1 MCKGQQYLRP
11 DAIMV
16 GRVFDLSDFKNNDI
30 RNLAIIAHVDH
41 GKTTL
46 VDALL
51 KQGQV
56 FRAHQQVGEL
66 IMDTNPLERERGIT
80 ILAKNASVSYDGV
93 RINIIDTPGHADFSG
108 EVERI
113 MNMADGCLLLVD
125 AVDGPMPQTTYVL
138 RQALQQNVTPM
149 VVINKMDR
157 PEARVAEVVEMV
169 QDLFLELATTAEQ
182 LEFPIIYASAK
193 AGYATIDPDS
203 PGTDMAPLFKAILES
218 VPAPTGDPEAPVQML
233 VAALDYDNYL
243 GQVALGRV
251 TRGTLK
257 LRDNVALLGRGDD
270 SSVHNLERI
279 FVFRGMER
287 VEVPEAKAGDI
298 VALTGPEG
306 VSIGDTIS
314 SIDHPE
320 ALPSI
325 DIEEPTVRM
334 TFGVSTSPFMG
345 KEGEHC
351 TSRNLRDRLFREL
364 RTNVSLQVEP
374 TASSDVFVVAGRGEL
389 HLSILVETMR
399 REQFEF
405 QVSRPEPV
413 TKVIDGKIHEPY
425 EILNISTNDEYVG
438 ALTEYLSGRLA
449 QLRDMRYDENGYVHM
464 EYMIPTR
471 GLIGFNSFFLRTC
484 RGDGLKS
491 SIFTSYE
498 PMEGEIKGQPG
509 GVLVASERGI
519 AVTYGLLNAQG
530 RGDTFIDPG
539 TDVYEGMIIGSHR
552 REGDIEINVCKEKKL
567 TNMRSSTAD
576 VAKRLNATVIMS
588 LEEALEFISD
598 DELVEVTP
606 QNFRLR
612 KMDLSALDRKRTR
625 RDGVRTRD

>member
-1 MCKGQQYLRP
+1 M
-11 DAIMV
+11 
-16 GRVFDLSDFKNNDI
+16 SNFKNNDI

-80 ILAKNASVSYDGV
+80 ILAKNASVAYKGV

-138 RQALQQNVTPM
+138 RQALRQNVIPM
-149 VVINKMDR
+149 VVINKIDR
-157 PEARVAEVVEMV
+157 PEARVAEVEEMV
-169 QDLFLELATTAEQ
+169 QDLFLELATNAEQ
-182 LEFPIIYASAK
+182 LEYPVIYTSAK
-193 AGYATIDPDS
+193 SGYATTDPAVE
-203 PGTDMAPLFKAILES
+203 GTDMSPLFDAILES
-218 VPAPTGDPEAPVQML
+218 VPAPTGDPGAPLQML

-257 LRDNVALLGRGDD
+257 LRDNVALLARDEQT
-270 SSVHNLERI
+270 SVHNLERI

-287 VEVPEAKAGDI
+287 VEVTEATAGDI
-298 VALTGPEG
+298 VGITGPEG
-306 VSIGDTIS
+306 VSIGDTIAS
-314 SIDHPE
+314 LENPE
-320 ALPSI
+320 AMPVI

-345 KEGEHC
+345 KEGDHC

-364 RTNVSLQVEP
+364 RTNVSLQVEQ
-374 TASSDVFVVAGRGEL
+374 TSSSDVFVVAGRGEL

-413 TKVIDGKIHEPY
+413 TKVIDGKIYEPY
-425 EILNISTNDEYVG
+425 EILNISTNEEYVG

-449 QLRDMRYDENGYVHM
+449 HLRDMRYDENGYVHM
-464 EYMIPTR
+464 EYKIPTR

-491 SIFTSYE
+491 SIFTAYE
-498 PMEGEIKGQPG
+498 PMEGEIKAQPG
-509 GVLVASERGI
+509 GVLVASERGV

-530 RGDTFIDPG
+530 RGETFVDPG
-539 TDVYEGMIIGSHR
+539 TQVYEGMIVGSHR

-598 DELVEVTP
+598 DELLEVTP
-606 QNFRLR
+606 KNYRLR

-625 RDGVRTRD
+625 RDGVRARD

>member
-1 MCKGQQYLRP
+1 MSNFQ
-11 DAIMV
+11 
-16 GRVFDLSDFKNNDI
+16 NNDI

-80 ILAKNASVSYDGV
+80 ILAKNASVTYKGV

-138 RQALQQNVTPM
+138 RQALRQSVIPM
-149 VVINKMDR
+149 VVINKIDR
-157 PEARVAEVVEMV
+157 PEARVAEVEEMV
-169 QDLFLELATTAEQ
+169 QDLFLELANNAEQ
-182 LEFPIIYASAK
+182 LEYPLIYTSAK
-193 AGYATIDPDS
+193 SGYATTDPAVE
-203 PGTDMAPLFKAILES
+203 GTDMSPLFDAILES
-218 VPAPTGDPEAPVQML
+218 VPAPTGDPGAPLQML

-257 LRDNVALLGRGDD
+257 LRDNVALLARDEQT
-270 SSVHNLERI
+270 SVHNLERI

-287 VEVPEAKAGDI
+287 VEVTEATAGDI
-298 VALTGPEG
+298 VGITGPEG
-306 VSIGDTIS
+306 VSIGDTIAS
-314 SIDHPE
+314 LENPE
-320 ALPSI
+320 AMPVI

-345 KEGEHC
+345 KEGDHC

-364 RTNVSLQVEP
+364 RTNVSLQVEQ
-374 TASSDVFVVAGRGEL
+374 TSSSDVFVVAGRGEL

-413 TKVIDGKIHEPY
+413 TKVIDGKIYEPY
-425 EILNISTNDEYVG
+425 EILNISTNEEYVG

-464 EYMIPTR
+464 EYKIPTR

-491 SIFTSYE
+491 SIFTAYE
-498 PMEGEIKGQPG
+498 PMEGEIKAQPG
-509 GVLVASERGI
+509 GVLVASERGV

-530 RGDTFIDPG
+530 RGETFVDPG
-539 TDVYEGMIIGSHR
+539 TQVYEGMIVGSHR

-598 DELVEVTP
+598 DELLEVTP
-606 QNFRLR
+606 KNYRLR

-625 RDGVRTRD
+625 RDGVRARD

>member
-1 MCKGQQYLRP
+1 M
-11 DAIMV
+11 
-16 GRVFDLSDFKNNDI
+16 SDFLNHDI

-80 ILAKNASVSYDGV
+80 ILAKNASVSYKGV

-108 EVERI
+108 EVERV

-149 VVINKMDR
+149 VVINKIDR
-157 PEARVAEVVEMV
+157 SEARVAEVVGMV
-169 QDLFLELATTAEQ
+169 QDLFLELATDAEQ
-182 LEFPIIYASAK
+182 LDFPVLYASARE
-193 AGYATIDPDS
+193 GYATNDPET
-203 PGTDMAPLFKAILES
+203 PGFDMQPLFDAVINS
-218 VPAPTGDPEAPVQML
+218 VPPPTGDPNAPLQML

-243 GQVALGRV
+243 GQVAIGRI
-251 TRGTLK
+251 TNGTLR
-257 LRDNVALLGRGDD
+257 LNDAVVLLDRDGEPTTH
-270 SSVHNLERI
+270 SLERI

-287 VEVPEAKAGDI
+287 VEVPEAYAGDI
-298 VALTGPEG
+298 VAVTGPEG
-306 VSIGDTIS
+306 VSIGNTIA
-314 SIDHPE
+314 DRENPR

-325 DIEEPTVRM
+325 DINEPTVRM

-345 KEGEHC
+345 REGLHC
-351 TSRNLRDRLFREL
+351 TSRNLYERLLREL
-364 RTNVSLQVEP
+364 RTNVSLRVEATP
-374 TASSDVFVVAGRGEL
+374 SPDLFVVAGRGEL

-399 REQFEF
+399 REQYEF
-405 QVSRPEPV
+405 QVSRPTPV
-413 TKVIDGKIHEPY
+413 TKDIDGRIYEPC
-425 EILNISTNDEYVG
+425 EILNISTREEYVG
-438 ALTEYLSGRLA
+438 VLTEYLAAHLA
-449 QLRDMRYDENGYVHM
+449 QLRDMRYGENGYVHM
-464 EYMIPTR
+464 EYKIPTR
-471 GLIGFNSFFLRTC
+471 GLIGFNAFFLRTT
-484 RGDGLKS
+484 RGDGVKS
-491 SIFTSYE
+491 SMFTSYE
-498 PMEGEIKGQPG
+498 LMQGEIKSQRSGA
-509 GVLVASERGI
+509 LVASEGGM

-539 TDVYEGMIIGSHR
+539 ARVYEGMVVGCHP

-576 VAKRLNATVIMS
+576 VAKRLNATVRMS
-588 LEEALEFISD
+588 LEESLEFISD

-606 QNFRLR
+606 LNLRLR
-612 KMDLSALDRKRTR
+612 KMDLSAHDRKRQR
-625 RDGVRTRD
+625 RDGARTRV

>member
-1 MCKGQQYLRP
+1 
-11 DAIMV
+11 
-16 GRVFDLSDFKNNDI
+16 LSTERNNNNDI

-80 ILAKNASVSYDGV
+80 ILAKNASVTYKGV

-138 RQALQQNVTPM
+138 RQALRQNVIPM
-149 VVINKMDR
+149 VVINKIDR
-157 PEARVAEVVEMV
+157 PEARVAEVEEMV
-169 QDLFLELATTAEQ
+169 QDLFLELATNAEQ
-182 LEFPIIYASAK
+182 LEYPVIYTSAK
-193 AGYATIDPDS
+193 SGYATTDPAVE
-203 PGTDMAPLFKAILES
+203 GTDMSPLFDAILES
-218 VPAPTGDPEAPVQML
+218 VPAPTGDPGAPLQML

-257 LRDNVALLGRGDD
+257 LRDNVALLARDEQT
-270 SSVHNLERI
+270 SAHNLERI

-287 VEVPEAKAGDI
+287 VEVPEATAGDI
-298 VALTGPEG
+298 VAITGPEG
-306 VSIGDTIS
+306 VSIGDTIAS
-314 SIDHPE
+314 LENPE
-320 ALPSI
+320 AMPVI

-345 KEGEHC
+345 KEGDHC

-364 RTNVSLQVEP
+364 RTNVSLQVEQ
-374 TASSDVFVVAGRGEL
+374 TSSSDVFVVAGRGEL

-413 TKVIDGKIHEPY
+413 TKVIDGKIYEPY
-425 EILNISTNDEYVG
+425 EILNISTNEEYVG

-449 QLRDMRYDENGYVHM
+449 HLRDMRYDENGYVHM
-464 EYMIPTR
+464 EYKIPTR
-471 GLIGFNSFFLRTC
+471 GLIGFNSFFLRIC

-491 SIFTSYE
+491 SAFTAYE
-498 PMEGEIKGQPG
+498 PMEGEIKAQPG
-509 GVLVASERGI
+509 GVLVASERGV

-530 RGDTFIDPG
+530 RGETFVDPG
-539 TDVYEGMIIGSHR
+539 TQVYEGMIVGSHR

-598 DELVEVTP
+598 DELLEVTP
-606 QNFRLR
+606 KNYRLR

-625 RDGVRTRD
+625 RDGVRARD

>member
-1 MCKGQQYLRP
+1 MSNFQ
-11 DAIMV
+11 
-16 GRVFDLSDFKNNDI
+16 NNDI

-80 ILAKNASVSYDGV
+80 ILAKNASVAYKGV

-138 RQALQQNVTPM
+138 RQALRQNVIPM
-149 VVINKMDR
+149 VVINKIDR
-157 PEARVAEVVEMV
+157 PETRVAEVEEMV
-169 QDLFLELATTAEQ
+169 QDLFLELATNAEQ
-182 LEFPIIYASAK
+182 LEYPVIYTSAK
-193 AGYATIDPDS
+193 SGYATTDLTVE
-203 PGTDMAPLFKAILES
+203 GTDMSPLFDAILES
-218 VPAPTGDPEAPVQML
+218 VPAPTGDPDAPLQML

-257 LRDNVALLGRGDD
+257 LRDNVALLARDEQT
-270 SSVHNLERI
+270 SAHNLERI

-287 VEVPEAKAGDI
+287 VEVPEATAGDI
-298 VALTGPEG
+298 VAIIGPEG
-306 VSIGDTIS
+306 VSIGDTIAS
-314 SIDHPE
+314 LENPE
-320 ALPSI
+320 AMPVI

-345 KEGEHC
+345 KEGDHC

-364 RTNVSLQVEP
+364 RTNVSLQVEQ
-374 TASSDVFVVAGRGEL
+374 TSSSDVFVVAGRGEL

-413 TKVIDGKIHEPY
+413 TKVIDGKIYEPY
-425 EILNISTNDEYVG
+425 EILNISTNEEYVG

-449 QLRDMRYDENGYVHM
+449 HLRDMRYDENGYVHM
-464 EYMIPTR
+464 EYKIPTR
-471 GLIGFNSFFLRTC
+471 GLIGFNSFFLRIC

-491 SIFTSYE
+491 SAFTAYE
-498 PMEGEIKGQPG
+498 PMEGEIKAQPG
-509 GVLVASERGI
+509 GVLVASERGV

-530 RGDTFIDPG
+530 RGETFVDPG
-539 TDVYEGMIIGSHR
+539 TQVYEGMIVGSHR

-567 TNMRSSTAD
+567 TNMRASTAD

-598 DELVEVTP
+598 DELLEVTP
-606 QNFRLR
+606 KNYRLR

-625 RDGVRTRD
+625 RDGVRARD

>member
-1 MCKGQQYLRP
+1 
-11 DAIMV
+11 MV
-16 GRVFDLSDFKNNDI
+16 CGVKTLSNFQHDNI

-56 FRAHQQVGEL
+56 FRANQEVGEL
-66 IMDTNPLERERGIT
+66 IMDSNPLERERGIT
-80 ILAKNASVSYDGV
+80 ILAKNASVTYGGV

-138 RQALQQNVTPM
+138 RQALDQNVIPM
-149 VVINKMDR
+149 VVINKIDR
-157 PEARVAEVVEMV
+157 PESRVAEVLEMV
-169 QDLFLELATTAEQ
+169 QDLFLELANTAEQ
-182 LEFPIIYASAK
+182 LEFPVIYTSAK
-193 AGYATIDPDS
+193 AGYATTDPNV
-203 PGTDMAPLFKAILES
+203 PGEDMSPLFEAIIES
-218 VPAPTGDPEAPVQML
+218 VPPPEGDPDAPMQML
-233 VAALDYDNYL
+233 VAALAYDNYL
-243 GQVALGRV
+243 GQVSLGRI
-251 TRGTLK
+251 TRGMVK
-257 LRDNVALLGRGDD
+257 LRDNVALLGRNDAI
-270 SSVHNLERI
+270 STHPLERI
-279 FVFRGMER
+279 FVYRGMER
-287 VEVPEAKAGDI
+287 VEVPEASAGDI

-306 VSIGDTIS
+306 VSIGDTLAS
-314 SIDHPE
+314 VEQPE

-325 DIEEPTVRM
+325 EIEEPTVRM

-364 RTNVSLQVEP
+364 RTNVSLQVETTP
-374 TASSDVFVVAGRGEL
+374 SSDVFVVAGRGEL

-413 TKVIDGKIHEPY
+413 TKMVDGKIHEPY
-425 EILNISTNDEYVG
+425 EILNISTNEEYVG
-438 ALTEYLSGRLA
+438 PLTEYLSGRLA
-449 QLRDMRYDENGYVHM
+449 TLRDMRYDENGYVHL
-464 EYMIPTR
+464 EYKIPTR

-484 RGDGLKS
+484 RGDGVKS
-491 SIFTSYE
+491 SVFTSYE
-498 PMEGEIKGQPG
+498 PMEGQIKEQPG
-509 GVLVASERGI
+509 GVLVASERGM

-530 RGDTFIDPG
+530 RGDTFVDPG
-539 TDVYEGMIIGSHR
+539 TQVYEGMIVGSHR

-576 VAKRLNATVIMS
+576 VAKRLNATINMS

-598 DELVEVTP
+598 DELLEVTP
-606 QNFRLR
+606 QSYRLR
-612 KMDLSALDRKRTR
+612 KMALSALDRKRVR
-625 RDGVRTRD
+625 RGDGVRARD